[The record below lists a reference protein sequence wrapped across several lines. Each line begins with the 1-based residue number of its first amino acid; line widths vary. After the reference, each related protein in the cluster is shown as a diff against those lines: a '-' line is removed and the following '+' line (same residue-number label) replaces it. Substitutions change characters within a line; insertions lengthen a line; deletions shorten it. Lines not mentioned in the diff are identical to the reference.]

1 MGVAPRHLVLS
12 PDGATAYLAETGYG
26 IAFIDVQKE
35 RIFKRVRVGQSP
47 KSIVLSKDGR
57 FLYSS
62 DYRGHSLSIVD
73 TQTFETV
80 RMKLNILRS
89 SGIDVH
95 PNDGFIYISGWC
107 TNDVWAIQRVN
118 PGRRPPFL
126 SESTATIAPAM
137 PAKCPRQAAPP
148 SHRSKSG
155 WAPVNPRS
163 PTPDQLGPGHPEL
176 VWIGIAHKAFLEAF
190 PRSFNLLRCRRSSRP
205 SRPRE
210 SHPMHGESID
220 HIVPVFP
227 RDASSSTIPE
237 RR

>member
-1 MGVAPRHLVLS
+1 MNPRGMVLTRDGKTLMVANNADRSLSFVEVESFRERKRIPVGVAPRHLVLS

-118 PGRRPPFL
+118 PGEAATLPLGKYRHNRPCYACEMP
-126 SESTATIAPAM
+126 STG
-137 PAKCPRQAAPP
+137 CPSLAQIE
-148 SHRSKSG
+148 KWMG
-155 WAPVNPRS
+155 PR
-163 PTPDQLGPGHPEL
+163 
-176 VWIGIAHKAFLEAF
+176 
-190 PRSFNLLRCRRSSRP
+190 
-205 SRPRE
+205 
-210 SHPMHGESID
+210 
-220 HIVPVFP
+220 
-227 RDASSSTIPE
+227 
-237 RR
+237 